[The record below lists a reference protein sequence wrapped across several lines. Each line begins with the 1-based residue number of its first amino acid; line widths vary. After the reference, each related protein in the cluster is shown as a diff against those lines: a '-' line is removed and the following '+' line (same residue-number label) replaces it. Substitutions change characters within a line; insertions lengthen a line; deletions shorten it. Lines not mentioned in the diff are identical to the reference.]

1 MIEIDFDS
9 SPMEVASRLIY
20 SEYESVGRYTTLA
33 RTENFFS
40 VQELKEIAD
49 YIYVYVSHHEP
60 PEEEEV

>member
-9 SPMEVASRLIY
+9 SPMEVASKLIY
-20 SEYESVGRYTTLA
+20 SEYEL
-33 RTENFFS
+33 FS
-40 VQELKEIAD
+40 VKELKEIAD